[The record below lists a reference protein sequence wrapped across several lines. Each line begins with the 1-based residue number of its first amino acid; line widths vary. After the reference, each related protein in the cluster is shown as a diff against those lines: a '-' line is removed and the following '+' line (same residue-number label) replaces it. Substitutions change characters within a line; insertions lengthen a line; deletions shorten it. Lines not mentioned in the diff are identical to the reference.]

1 MYGLNIGYMNQ
12 ESSSEELKTVFISYN
27 QAYHE
32 LVLRILRQQGV
43 RGYTSWGEVYGQGS
57 RGGEPHLGSH
67 AWPTTNSALLSIVP
81 ASKVAP
87 LLEQL
92 RTLDEATPEQG
103 LRAFVWCVEQSI

>member
-1 MYGLNIGYMNQ
+1 MIKYRDDMNAMAN
-12 ESSSEELKTVFISYN
+12 SEELKSVFISYN

-43 RGYTSWGEVYGQGS
+43 KGYTSWSEVHGQGS

-67 AWPTTNSALLSIVP
+67 AWPTVNSALLSIVP
-81 ASKVAP
+81 AGKVVS

-92 RTLDEATPEQG
+92 RELDEATPEQG
-103 LRAFVWCVEQSI
+103 LRAFVWSIEQTI